1 MKYPTR
7 LSDAVHILA
16 FIALYPD
23 CDLTSNKLAE
33 SVQTNPAYVRQ
44 LMSALRKGGLLVSV
58 KGHPR
63 PALAREPEKI
73 TLLDAY
79 RAVEGNKPLLHQDI
93 HTNPACGVGVN
104 INWCCGI
111 FLFGHSKN
119 SGTKDAE
126 ITLKDAGTI
135 SEVERD
141 ALAAFMTIDFQKL
154 LHFRTKILLNGK
166 YRTFLRDYT
175 ENRRNLYPV
184 DSIQTS

>member
-33 SVQTNPAYVRQ
+33 SIQTNPAYVRQ

-79 RAVEGNKPLLHQDI
+79 RAVEGNKPLLHQDT

-104 INWCCGI
+104 IQLALQSFYMDI
-111 FLFGHSKN
+111 QQA
-119 SGTKDAE
+119 AE
-126 ITLKDAGTI
+126 NRMRQITL
-135 SEVERD
+135 RD
-141 ALAAFMTIDFQKL
+141 
-154 LHFRTKILLNGK
+154 ILDQYHARVK
-166 YRTFLRDYT
+166 
-175 ENRRNLYPV
+175 E
-184 DSIQTS
+184 SSK

>member
-16 FIALYPD
+16 FIALYQD

-44 LMSALRKGGLLVSV
+44 LMSALRKGGLLISV

-73 TLLDAY
+73 TLLDVY

-93 HTNPACGVGVN
+93 HTNPACGVGMN
-104 INWCCGI
+104 IQLVLRDCYD
-111 FLFGHSKN
+111 LVQAR
-119 SGTKDAE
+119 AE
-126 ITLKDAGTI
+126 EAMRSITLQ
-135 SEVERD
+135 E
-141 ALAAFMTIDFQKL
+141 
-154 LHFRTKILLNGK
+154 ILNH
-166 YRTFLRDYT
+166 YT
-175 ENRRNLYPV
+175 EKISHL
-184 DSIQTS
+184 DKKDF

>member
-23 CDLTSNKLAE
+23 CDLTSDKLAE
-33 SVQTNPAYVRQ
+33 SIQTNPAYVRQ

-104 INWCCGI
+104 IQLVLRDCYD
-111 FLFGHSKN
+111 LVQ
-119 SGTKDAE
+119 TRAE
-126 ITLKDAGTI
+126 EAMRSITLQ
-135 SEVERD
+135 E
-141 ALAAFMTIDFQKL
+141 
-154 LHFRTKILLNGK
+154 IL
-166 YRTFLRDYT
+166 DHYT
-175 ENRRNLYPV
+175 EKISHLDKKDFRMIYP
-184 DSIQTS
+184 

>member
-16 FIALYPD
+16 FIALYQD

-104 INWCCGI
+104 IQLVLRDCYD
-111 FLFGHSKN
+111 LVQAR
-119 SGTKDAE
+119 AE
-126 ITLKDAGTI
+126 EAMRSITLQ
-135 SEVERD
+135 E
-141 ALAAFMTIDFQKL
+141 
-154 LHFRTKILLNGK
+154 IL
-166 YRTFLRDYT
+166 DHYT
-175 ENRRNLYPV
+175 EKISHLDKKNF
-184 DSIQTS
+184 

>member
-93 HTNPACGVGVN
+93 HTNPACGVGVT
-104 INWCCGI
+104 IQLVIRDCYD
-111 FLFGHSKN
+111 LVQQQ
-119 SGTKDAE
+119 AE
-126 ITLKDAGTI
+126 KAMEAITLQEILDRYL
-135 SEVERD
+135 E
-141 ALAAFMTIDFQKL
+141 KL
-154 LHFRTKILLNGK
+154 SCLGK
-166 YRTFLRDYT
+166 NDC
-175 ENRRNLYPV
+175 
-184 DSIQTS
+184 

>member
-16 FIALYPD
+16 FIALYQD

-93 HTNPACGVGVN
+93 HTNPDCGVGVN
-104 INWCCGI
+104 IQLVLRDCYD
-111 FLFGHSKN
+111 LVQAR
-119 SGTKDAE
+119 AE
-126 ITLKDAGTI
+126 ETMRSITLQ
-135 SEVERD
+135 E
-141 ALAAFMTIDFQKL
+141 
-154 LHFRTKILLNGK
+154 IL
-166 YRTFLRDYT
+166 DHYT
-175 ENRRNLYPV
+175 EKISHL
-184 DSIQTS
+184 DKKDF

>member
-73 TLLDAY
+73 TLQDAY

-104 INWCCGI
+104 IQLVLRDCYD
-111 FLFGHSKN
+111 LVQAR
-119 SGTKDAE
+119 AE
-126 ITLKDAGTI
+126 EAMRSITLQEI
-135 SEVERD
+135 LER
-141 ALAAFMTIDFQKL
+141 
-154 LHFRTKILLNGK
+154 
-166 YRTFLRDYT
+166 YT
-175 ENRRNLYPV
+175 EKLSHLGKK
-184 DSIQTS
+184 DF